1 MLAASARPFLMT
13 SIGKKYLMGISG
25 LVWVGFV
32 AAHMAGNLLIFVGA
46 DAYNQYGYLLTSG
59 YFIYV
64 AESVLIA
71 ALITHVLCAI
81 SLTIE
86 NRAARPTRYALTP
99 NGDKGVAAASRF
111 MALHGTVILVFIISH
126 LATFKFGT
134 HYETTVN
141 GIVMRDLHR
150 LMIEVF
156 QQPGYIAWYVFALF
170 LLAAHLS
177 HGVGSIFQSLGLFN
191 QRTAPTI
198 KKMSWAYAAV
208 VLVGFLSTPIYV
220 YFFAG

>member
-1 MLAASARPFLMT
+1 MSAASPRPFFMT
-13 SIGKKYLMGISG
+13 SVGKKFLMGISG

-46 DAYNQYGYLLTSG
+46 DAYNQYGHFLTSG

-64 AESVLIA
+64 AEAVLVA
-71 ALITHVLCAI
+71 ALLTHILCAI
-81 SLTIE
+81 SLTLE
-86 NRAARPTRYALTP
+86 NRAARPQRYAMTP
-99 NGDKGVAAASRF
+99 NGDKGVAVASRF
-111 MALHGTVILVFIISH
+111 MAVHGTIILVFIISH
-126 LATFKFGT
+126 LATFKYGT
-134 HYETTVN
+134 YYQTTVN

-156 QQPGYIAWYVFALF
+156 QQPIYVVWYVVALV

-191 QRTAPTI
+191 QRMAPTI
-198 KKMSWAYAAV
+198 KKISWAYAAI

-220 YFFAG
+220 YFFVG